1 MAEFEFLAAS
11 VSDLSLALM
20 VSIGLFLALLFTHRG
35 NQTWIVMGIVIGGA
49 VVCVYT
55 LHQLTERYHDS
66 LQQQAETKL
75 SEIGQRLDTT
85 LESRLVEA
93 RAVGAYLASHPDLTQ
108 QEYQRFLDDLIID
121 PAIYTNL
128 AAARNMTVNLV
139 YPMAGNEAALGLHYP
154 DVPSQWPWI
163 QLSMETRQPV
173 LIGPIDLVQGGRG
186 FIIHHGVFVNEESWG
201 ATAAVIPL
209 AGILLNSGVIDLTA
223 DYYLSI
229 SARFSD
235 QENSETVWAT
245 NTEPDTNWATH
256 TQPVPN
262 GHWVFDIQP
271 RFTPALPVTV
281 RNTAILGAFLL
292 TLLAI
297 GVILLL
303 ARSRTQSDKAREAL
317 ETTAYMLD
325 EAQRVGGMGSWSQR
339 PDQHHCELSPQ
350 LAALLNMP
358 RRISSGDWE
367 KVVPGDAGL
376 PVRQQLDQL
385 LRGEVQ
391 TFSMEHELVTPSGT
405 LMVEHTGEMANR
417 PSAGGPLAVATL
429 IDITEKKATEKQ
441 LERLAYFDTLTN
453 IPNRYYFKQE
463 LERLL
468 DEHRNDHRQLALLHI
483 DLDHFKD
490 INDSLGHQ
498 IGDEVLTIVS
508 KRIGQSLKPGDLLA
522 RTGGDE
528 FMAVLSDVR
537 GGLEASQVARRIT
550 TKLSSPTV
558 VHAHEVFIG
567 VSIGIALY
575 PDHAHDYQSMY
586 QRADLALYRA
596 KSGGRGNFQLYAEH
610 LAEDFDRRTSLE
622 SAMRT
627 AIDQDEF
634 YLEYQPRV
642 DLHSGNLIGM
652 EALLR
657 WRSERFGQIAPDE
670 FIPIAEESGQILT
683 LGRWVLATA
692 LREFWQIQ
700 ALMPESVRLSINLS
714 PRQIQSTALSM
725 DIQQA
730 LKTYQVPG
738 HRLDLE
744 ITETFIV
751 SDFGQC
757 EAFMQELSA
766 YGIRFSLDDFGTGYS
781 NLLSLRQLPLSA
793 LKIDKSFIRN
803 ITTDSN
809 HRTIVEAI
817 IQMGHSLDMEVVAEG
832 VETEDQKAAL
842 IAMGCSEA
850 QGYLFS
856 RPISITKLVEH
867 WVSRSDA

>member
-11 VSDLSLALM
+11 VSDLSLALV
-20 VSIGLFLALLFTHRG
+20 VSIGLFLAFFFTHRG
-35 NQTWIVMGIVIGGA
+35 NQAWIILGIVIGGT
-49 VVCVYT
+49 VVSVYT
-55 LHQLTERYHDS
+55 LNQLTQRYHES
-66 LQQQAETKL
+66 LQQQAEAQL
-75 SEIGQRLDTT
+75 AEVGQRLDTT
-85 LESRLVEA
+85 LEARLVEA

-108 QEYQRFLDDLIID
+108 EEYQQFLDDLIID
-121 PAIYTNL
+121 PSFYTNL

-173 LIGPIDLVQGGRG
+173 LIGPIELVQGGRG
-186 FIIHHGVFVNEESWG
+186 FIIHHGVFVNDESWG

-209 AGILLNSGVIDLTA
+209 AAMLLNSGVMDLTQ

-229 SARFSD
+229 SARFSAQD
-235 QENSETVWAT
+235 DIETIWST
-245 NTEPDTNWATH
+245 NNEPDTAWASH

-262 GHWVFDIQP
+262 GLWTFDIEP
-271 RFTPALPVTV
+271 RNTPALPVPL
-281 RNTAILGAFLL
+281 RNTALFGALLL

-297 GVILLL
+297 GVIHML
-303 ARSRTQSDKAREAL
+303 ARSRTQSDQARETL

-339 PDQHHCELSPQ
+339 PQQQHCELSPQ
-350 LAALLNMP
+350 LAALLDMP
-358 RRISSGDWE
+358 RQISTSDWE
-367 KVVPGDAGL
+367 KIVPGDAGL

-385 LRGEVQ
+385 LRGDVQ
-391 TFSMEHELVTPSGT
+391 SFSIEHELTTPTGT
-405 LMVEHTGEMANR
+405 LVVEHTAEMANR
-417 PSAGGPLAVATL
+417 PSAGGQIAVATL

-441 LERLAYFDTLTN
+441 LERLAYYDTLTN
-453 IPNRYYFKQE
+453 IPNRYYFKLE

-468 DEHRNDHRQLALLHI
+468 IEHRDDNCQLALLHI

-498 IGDEVLTIVS
+498 IGDDVLTIVS

-528 FMAVLSDVR
+528 FMAVLSDVK
-537 GGLEASQVARRIT
+537 GGLEAGQVARRII

-558 VHAHEVFIG
+558 VQTHEVFIG
-567 VSIGIALY
+567 VSIGIALF
-575 PDHAHDYQSMY
+575 PDHAREYEGMY

-596 KSGGRGNFQLYAEH
+596 KSSGRGNFQLYAQH

-622 SAMRT
+622 SAMRS
-627 AIDQDEF
+627 AIDHNEF
-634 YLEYQPRV
+634 YLEYQPKV
-642 DLHSGNLIGM
+642 DLRHGNLIGM

-657 WRSERFGQIAPDE
+657 WRSERYGQISPDE
-670 FIPIAEESGQILT
+670 FIPIAEESGQILA
-683 LGRWVLATA
+683 LGRWVLVTA
-692 LREFWQIQ
+692 LREFRQIQ
-700 ALMPESVRLSINLS
+700 PLMPESVRLSINLS
-714 PRQIQSTALSM
+714 PRQIQSPSLSM

-730 LKTYQVPG
+730 LKTNQVPG
-738 HRLDLE
+738 HQLELE

-751 SDFGQC
+751 SDYSHC
-757 EAFMQELSA
+757 KEFMQELSDQ
-766 YGIRFSLDDFGTGYS
+766 GIRFSLDDFGTGYS
-781 NLLSLRQLPLSA
+781 NLLSLRQLPLST
-793 LKIDKSFIRN
+793 LKVDKSFIRN

-817 IQMGHSLDMEVVAEG
+817 IQLGHNLDMAVVAEG

-842 IAMGCSEA
+842 LAMECNEA

-856 RPISITKLVEH
+856 RPIPLAKLTDH
-867 WVSRSDA
+867 WLSRSDA